1 MGIIKFT
8 LFFFIFLVL
17 KIFLLRG
24 SEIESRLDDNE
35 FITRVIYREADYSFC
50 LITDSDQDRSDIDLD
65 FSFESRLI
73 RAGRV
78 KKEGFWREI
87 FNPLKVSAGSD
98 LFREY
103 PGLGKDYSLYA
114 GGLHGL
120 SLGTEKGSSINVLFA
135 DGFWIGGNY
144 SIGSD
149 HLSVTALVSIT
160 ENVETPSDDWTSDF
174 PIVPVSN
181 PIHMGL
187 QSIFSW
193 NNFKLDYLGVLS
205 GNNIYKAGSYNRMHI
220 ELLWKKIKIKGFTG
234 ITTPDFITA
243 NVNLSKDKY
252 LLSLWIGIYPV
263 KYWETIIKTQYS
275 EEHPP
280 VLAAAFLPGSG
291 SSSIKI
297 KYDNLNFLISTEFGQ
312 QFNFNSDGEGTVE
325 NKFDTGI
332 GVSRLLSL
340 FSGIGFTSDFDSL
353 SERRL
358 ELELKCSLGKTDV
371 ELVYKYKEEIF
382 EPIDQHTF
390 WVRVN
395 QEFSG
400 GTAFCKVEV
409 KEGWLLEGLTV
420 GFITIF
426 G

>member
-50 LITDSDQDRSDIDLD
+50 LITDSDQDTSDTDLD

-98 LFREY
+98 LFRES
-103 PGLGKDYSLYA
+103 PGLGKDYSLYT
-114 GGLHGL
+114 GGPYGL
-120 SLGTEKGSSINVLFA
+120 SLGTEKGPGINVLFTS
-135 DGFWIGGNY
+135 GFWIGGNY
-144 SIGSD
+144 TIGSD
-149 HLSVTALVSIT
+149 HLLVRALVSIT
-160 ENVETPSDDWTSDF
+160 ENVKTPSDDWTSDF

-187 QSIFSW
+187 QSIFRWS
-193 NNFKLDYLGVLS
+193 NYKLDYLGVLS
-205 GNNIYKAGSYNRMHI
+205 GNNIYKAGSYNRMYI
-220 ELLWKKIKIKGFTG
+220 ELLWKKIKVKGFAG
-234 ITTPDFITA
+234 ITDPDFITA

-263 KYWETIIKTQYS
+263 RYWETIIKTQYS

-280 VLAAAFLPGSG
+280 VLADAYLPTSG

-297 KYDNLNFLISTEFGQ
+297 KYDNSNLLFSTEFGQ
-312 QFNFNSDGEGTVE
+312 QFNFDSDGEETVE
-325 NKFDTGI
+325 NKFDTRI
-332 GVSRLLSL
+332 GVSWLLSL

-353 SERRL
+353 SERRF
-358 ELELKCSLGKTDV
+358 ELELKCSLGKSDV

-382 EPIDQHTF
+382 EPVDQHTF
-390 WVRVN
+390 QVRVN
-395 QEFSG
+395 QKFNS
-400 GTAFCKVEV
+400 GTAFCKVDL
-409 KEGWLLEGLTV
+409 KEGWLLKGLTV
-420 GFITIF
+420 GFKTIF